1 MPGKGRLSRDIGALA
16 VVVLYR
22 RTFGKYD
29 LTFSLLNRRRD
40 LLLTQLVTSQSGLG
54 C

>member
-1 MPGKGRLSRDIGALA
+1 MGALA

-40 LLLTQLVTSQSGLG
+40 VLLTQLVTSQSGLG